1 MTPWKKYLVKKDSD
15 AQLSAHDPDETGD
28 FPDKEH
34 ALPQLRLQLEKLTRL
49 QDVLYAE
56 SKHALLIVLQ
66 AIDAGGKDGTIRH
79 VFRGMNPQGC
89 SATAFKVPTQE
100 ELRHDCLWRVHQKV
114 PQLGMIGIFNRS
126 HYEEALVVRVHQHLS
141 KKKLKQRFREFNDF
155 EQLLTESGT
164 TILKFFLHISREE
177 QRRRRILQQ
186 QSAEQ
191 AEGAAG
197 ERAPRAASAE
207 AVAGLPEDA
216 APRSA
221 AHELEAGSDDEEP
234 DFFES
239 DDAESDEDS
248 VEADELE
255 ADDTESGDAHDEE
268 SRLPER
274 GEG

>member
-89 SATAFKVPTQE
+89 SATAFKVPTAE

-177 QRRRRILQQ
+177 QRRRLQKRLDDPRRRWKVSPSDFQ
-186 QSAEQ
+186 ERRYWSDYQEAYEDIFRHCSPPSAPWYIIPANKKWFRNVTISQIIVHTLEQ
-191 AEGAAG
+191 LKMSY
-197 ERAPRAASAE
+197 PKP
-207 AVAGLPEDA
+207 VLPN
-216 APRSA
+216 
-221 AHELEAGSDDEEP
+221 HP
-234 DFFES
+234 DFK
-239 DDAESDEDS
+239 
-248 VEADELE
+248 
-255 ADDTESGDAHDEE
+255 
-268 SRLPER
+268 
-274 GEG
+274 